1 MKSKFIIFF
10 SFITI
15 LIFSGCSVKEDTLFQ
30 SDANSSKV
38 NTTVSDQEYQ
48 KEVTFE
54 NKIQPNDRV
63 SIFIY
68 IQSGAG
74 SQQMNSILTSRNTNT
89 NTLNQENVGLLVT
102 QDGTVRLPLIGA
114 TKITGYTEDEASK
127 MLIKKY
133 KKYIRNPYITVEIL
147 NQRVVVVGEVQKP
160 GIVPVVN
167 GTMNLLEALSR
178 SGGLK
183 DLADR
188 SEIKII
194 RGDLR
199 HPNIRTID
207 LTKAKNLTYSSLIL
221 KPNDIVYA
229 QPRKMKGINKAFNE
243 AAPFWNLLGSILTP
257 FVQVRD
263 LHNWNQ

>member
-1 MKSKFIIFF
+1 MKSKLIIFF

-15 LIFSGCSVKEDTLFQ
+15 LIFSGCSVKNDTLFQ

-38 NTTVSDQEYQ
+38 NTAVSDQEYQ
-48 KEVTFE
+48 SEATYE
-54 NKIQPNDRV
+54 YKIQPNDRL

-68 IQSGAG
+68 VQSGAG
-74 SQQMNSILTSRNTNT
+74 SQQMNSILTSKNTNT

-102 QDGTVRLPLIGA
+102 QDGTVRLPLIGS
-114 TKITGYTEDEASK
+114 TKVTGYTQDEASK

-147 NQRVVVVGEVQKP
+147 NQRVIVVGEVGKP

-188 SEIKII
+188 SEIKIV
-194 RGDLR
+194 RGNLR
-199 HPNIRTID
+199 HPDIRTVD
-207 LTKAKNLTYSSLIL
+207 LTKAKNLTYSSLL
-221 KPNDIVYA
+221 LQPNDIVYA
-229 QPRKMKGINKAFNE
+229 QPRRMKGINKIFTE
-243 AAPFWNLLGSILTP
+243 AAPFWNLASSILAP
-257 FVQVRD
+257 FVQVKD
-263 LHNWNQ
+263 LHHWNR